1 MYYPG
6 PYYLLLNFNFNIS
19 IRGGEGGGYMY
30 YHLFGIISRKREELR
45 LEIKKGSTCTTYPY

>member
-19 IRGGEGGGYMY
+19 IGGGGGYMY
-30 YHLFGIISRKREELR
+30 YHLFGIISRKREELG
-45 LEIKKGSTCTTYPY
+45 LEI